1 MDMQTAD
8 GPEHVRSRPPA
19 FVRDAQGVRRK
30 ALTPT
35 LPPGYRRC
43 DAPFTFASAR
53 RRFMP

>member
-1 MDMQTAD
+1 MDMQTAG
-8 GPEHVRSRPPA
+8 GPEHVRSRPPS

-30 ALTPT
+30 ALAPT